1 MPVLIPPAE
10 HFIKHFENDLVRAQ
24 CIRHECPL
32 SIQAPQLLGPAKLF
46 LRTILAGTQN
56 VSTVKEVRMD
66 FERI

>member
-1 MPVLIPPAE
+1 MYSPWVALLFQDPQRSGPV
-10 HFIKHFENDLVRAQ
+10 V
-24 CIRHECPL
+24 
-32 SIQAPQLLGPAKLF
+32 LF